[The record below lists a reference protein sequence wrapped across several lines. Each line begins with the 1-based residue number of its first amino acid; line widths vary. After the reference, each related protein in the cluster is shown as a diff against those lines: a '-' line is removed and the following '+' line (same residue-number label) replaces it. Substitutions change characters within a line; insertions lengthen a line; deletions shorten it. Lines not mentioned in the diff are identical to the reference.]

1 MAAGLWTIRASF
13 DTGPLGGVLEA
24 TKQHEVAD

>member
-1 MAAGLWTIRASF
+1 MWTIRASF

-24 TKQHEVAD
+24 ARQHEVGD